1 MKIKRCFFKI
11 AAVSLSLFIVGNSY
25 AQWAVFDAGAIAE
38 AVEEYGQL
46 VQIYTQMMQ
55 ARQFL
60 NQLNGDS
67 LKWMSVDFRN
77 YFDNITK
84 LKSEIEKV
92 NDILSSDNNRVLD
105 QFNTLY
111 PGYNGDNHRNY
122 EDDYKNRSSKLLTIL
137 ENDIQVANDA
147 LANQKDIN
155 MSDKSSEAA
164 VANLTL
170 ASLSNLNT
178 QMASEIRSANA
189 YRARKVQNEVDK
201 KQELKNFIGQD
212 HKKRTNYKS
221 CVGECP

>member
-92 NDILSSDNNRVLD
+92 NDILSSDNTVCHKFVN
-105 QFNTLY
+105 
-111 PGYNGDNHRNY
+111 
-122 EDDYKNRSSKLLTIL
+122 
-137 ENDIQVANDA
+137 
-147 LANQKDIN
+147 
-155 MSDKSSEAA
+155 AA
-164 VANLTL
+164 RGAMCT
-170 ASLSNLNT
+170 
-178 QMASEIRSANA
+178 
-189 YRARKVQNEVDK
+189 
-201 KQELKNFIGQD
+201 
-212 HKKRTNYKS
+212 
-221 CVGECP
+221 